1 MDHNFWL
8 FKRNMRKLVVAQDSE
23 IYLSHANL
31 TWRFVTRRNE
41 INGYYAKYTHYQ
53 EV

>member
-1 MDHNFWL
+1 M
-8 FKRNMRKLVVAQDSE
+8 VAQDSE
-23 IYLSHANL
+23 ICLSHANL
-31 TWRFVTRRNE
+31 GSCFVTRRNE